1 MTSVCMGSV
10 RVERRER
17 MKNDISACF
26 LVEYGNAEGQEIC
39 DIFPRDL
46 RRTRDVQE
54 ICTLGR

>member
-1 MTSVCMGSV
+1 
-10 RVERRER
+10 